1 MNLRTVCFFM
11 LYHGRP
17 ELTRMSMWHMAK
29 VIKKF
34 NKAGHQSIGI
44 VVGDDFKQA
53 EYAES
58 LGLEHMYMANDPLD
72 KKFSFTWTQALLK
85 ETDYVCWLGSN
96 NLHSDAYWNRCI
108 KVLEGEKQVSFGSNK
123 FSIVHA
129 SKKVEPTCTFTT
141 RKNIHLCSA
150 GQFYLNWSLSN
161 AVNFRSVYAEGQTF
175 NFDGK
180 INQALAGKWG
190 DDVIKTISSDPSD
203 CLDIKNDENI
213 HSYHS
218 YIRKRGKVYP
228 AHKDRSK
235 LVEQFE
241 ELKMLDNG
249 QFKAL

>member
-1 MNLRTVCFFM
+1 MNRRTVCFFM

-17 ELTRMSMWHMAK
+17 ELTRMSLWHMAK
-29 VIKKF
+29 TIKKF
-34 NKAGHQSIGI
+34 TESGHKSIGI
-44 VVGDDFKQA
+44 VVGDDLKQA

-85 ETDYVCWLGSN
+85 ETDYLCWLGSN

-129 SKKVEPTCTFTT
+129 SKGVEPTCTFTT

-161 AVNFRSVYAEGQTF
+161 AINFRSVYAEGQKF

-180 INQALAGKWG
+180 INQALASKWG
-190 DDVIKTISSDPSD
+190 DGVIKTISSDPAD
-203 CLDIKNDENI
+203 CLDVKNDENI
-213 HSYHS
+213 HSYQS
-218 YIRKRGKVYP
+218 YVRKRGKAYP
-228 AHKDRSK
+228 AYKDRSK
-235 LVEQFE
+235 LVEMFE

>member
-1 MNLRTVCFFM
+1 
-11 LYHGRP
+11 
-17 ELTRMSMWHMAK
+17 MAK
-29 VIKKF
+29 TIKKF
-34 NKAGHQSIGI
+34 SEAGHKSVGI
-44 VVGDDFKQA
+44 VVGDDLKQA
-53 EYAES
+53 DYAES

-96 NLHSDAYWNRCI
+96 NLHSDAYWNKCI

-129 SKKVEPTCTFTT
+129 SKGVEPTCTFTT

-161 AVNFRSVYAEGQTF
+161 AVNFRSVYAEGQKF

-190 DDVIKTISSDPSD
+190 NGVIKTISSDPSD

-213 HSYHS
+213 HSYQS
-218 YIRKRGKVYP
+218 YVRKRGKAYP
-228 AHKDRSK
+228 AYKDRSK
-235 LVEQFE
+235 LVEKFE

>member
-1 MNLRTVCFFM
+1 
-11 LYHGRP
+11 
-17 ELTRMSMWHMAK
+17 MAK
-29 VIKKF
+29 TIKKF
-34 NKAGHQSIGI
+34 SEAGHKSIGI
-44 VVGDDFKQA
+44 VVGDDLKQA
-53 EYAES
+53 DYAES

-129 SKKVEPTCTFTT
+129 SKGVEPTCTFTT

-161 AVNFRSVYAEGQTF
+161 AVNFRSVYAEGQKF

-203 CLDIKNDENI
+203 CLDVKNDENI
-213 HSYHS
+213 HSYQS
-218 YIRKRGKVYP
+218 YVRKRGKAYP
-228 AHKDRSK
+228 AYKDRSK
-235 LVEQFE
+235 LVEKFE

>member
-1 MNLRTVCFFM
+1 MNKRTVCFFM

-29 VIKKF
+29 TIKKF
-34 NKAGHQSIGI
+34 SEAGHKSIGI
-44 VVGDDFKQA
+44 VVGDDLKQA
-53 EYAES
+53 DYAES

-96 NLHSDAYWNRCI
+96 NLHSDRYWNKCI
-108 KVLEGEKQVSFGSNK
+108 AVLEGPKEVSFGTNK

-129 SKKVEPTCTFTT
+129 SKGVEPTCTFTT
-141 RKNIHLCSA
+141 RKNIHLCSS

-161 AVNFRSVYAEGQTF
+161 AVNFRSVYAEGQKF

-190 DDVIKTISSDPSD
+190 DGVIKTISSDPSD

-213 HSYHS
+213 HSYQS
-218 YIRKRGKVYP
+218 YVRKRGKAYP
-228 AHKDRSK
+228 AYKDRSK
-235 LVEQFE
+235 LVEKFE

>member
-1 MNLRTVCFFM
+1 MNKRTVCFFM

-29 VIKKF
+29 TIKKF
-34 NKAGHQSIGI
+34 SEAGHKSIGI
-44 VVGDDFKQA
+44 VVGDHGPEA

-58 LGLEHMYMANDPLD
+58 LGLEHMYVANDPLE

-96 NLHSDAYWNRCI
+96 NLHSDRYWNKCI
-108 KVLEGEKQVSFGSNK
+108 AVLEGPKEVSFGTSK

-129 SKKVEPTCTFTT
+129 SKGVEPTCTFTT

-161 AVNFRSVYAEGQTF
+161 AVNFRSVYTEGQKF

-180 INQALAGKWG
+180 VNQALAGKWG
-190 DDVIKTISSDPSD
+190 DKVIKTISSDPSD
-203 CLDIKNDENI
+203 CLDVKNDQNI
-213 HSYHS
+213 HSYQS
-218 YIRKRGKVYP
+218 YMRKRGNAYP
-228 AHKDRSK
+228 AHKDRTK
-235 LVEQFE
+235 LVQDFE

>member
-1 MNLRTVCFFM
+1 MNKRTVCFFM

-29 VIKKF
+29 TIKKF
-34 NKAGHQSIGI
+34 SEAGHNSIGI
-44 VVGDDFKQA
+44 VVGDDLKQA
-53 EYAES
+53 DYAES

-129 SKKVEPTCTFTT
+129 SKGVEPTCTFTT

-161 AVNFRSVYAEGQTF
+161 AVNFRSVYAEGQKF

-190 DDVIKTISSDPSD
+190 DGVIKTISSDPSD
-203 CLDIKNDENI
+203 CLDVKNDENI
-213 HSYHS
+213 HSYQS
-218 YIRKRGKVYP
+218 YVRKRGKAYP
-228 AHKDRSK
+228 AYKDRSK
-235 LVEQFE
+235 LVEKFE
-241 ELKMLDNG
+241 ELRMLDNG

>member
-1 MNLRTVCFFM
+1 
-11 LYHGRP
+11 
-17 ELTRMSMWHMAK
+17 MAK
-29 VIKKF
+29 TIKKF
-34 NKAGHQSIGI
+34 SEAGHKSIGI
-44 VVGDDFKQA
+44 VVGDDLKQA
-53 EYAES
+53 DYAES

-96 NLHSDAYWNRCI
+96 NLHSDRYWNKCI
-108 KVLEGEKQVSFGSNK
+108 AVLEGPKEVSFGTNK

-129 SKKVEPTCTFTT
+129 SKGVEPTCTFTT
-141 RKNIHLCSA
+141 RKNIHLCSS

-161 AVNFRSVYAEGQTF
+161 AVNFRSVYAEGQKF

-190 DDVIKTISSDPSD
+190 DGVIKTISSDPSD

-213 HSYHS
+213 HSYQS
-218 YIRKRGKVYP
+218 YVRKRGKAYP
-228 AHKDRSK
+228 AYKDRSK
-235 LVEQFE
+235 LVEKFE

>member
-1 MNLRTVCFFM
+1 MNKRTVCFFM

-29 VIKKF
+29 TIKKF
-34 NKAGHQSIGI
+34 SEAGHKSIGI
-44 VVGDDFKQA
+44 VVGDDLKQA
-53 EYAES
+53 DYAES

-72 KKFSFTWTQALLK
+72 KKFSFTWTHALLK

-96 NLHSDAYWNRCI
+96 NLHSDRYWNKCI
-108 KVLEGEKQVSFGSNK
+108 KVLEGDKQVSFGSNK

-129 SKKVEPTCTFTT
+129 SKGVEPTCTFTT

-161 AVNFRSVYAEGQTF
+161 AVNFRSVYAEGQKF

-190 DDVIKTISSDPSD
+190 DGVIKTISSDPSD
-203 CLDIKNDENI
+203 CLDVKNDENI
-213 HSYHS
+213 HSYQS
-218 YIRKRGKVYP
+218 YVRKRGKAYP
-228 AHKDRSK
+228 AYKDRSK
-235 LVEQFE
+235 LVEMFE